1 MGEIIKRFRFTFII
15 LLLFVLLTSCGKEN
29 NFNPIIYSGNDLK
42 IGIVGEKPKSKKKMY
57 SFIPLTMEDISSSNF
72 DNLDSVFINK
82 KYLSEAAKEEY
93 ANVYLESPLPFVF
106 IDSYK
111 VYLAYIDKDTS
122 YENAHKSKSGDYLIG
137 FYKDTYFGLSLYNNI
152 KNEETIQDSYARM
165 FNILEKFKSTGE
177 IVLE

>member
-1 MGEIIKRFRFTFII
+1 MK
-15 LLLFVLLTSCGKEN
+15 
-29 NFNPIIYSGNDLK
+29 
-42 IGIVGEKPKSKKKMY
+42 
-57 SFIPLTMEDISSSNF
+57 DISSSNF

-82 KYLSEAAKEEY
+82 KYLSEAAKTEY
-93 ANVYLESPLPFVF
+93 ANVYLESPIPFVF
-106 IDSYK
+106 IDSDK
-111 VYLAYIDKDTS
+111 VYMAYIYKGIS

-177 IVLE
+177 ILLE